1 MEALG
6 APLLPLLVSALHAL
20 HHPSPSPG
28 DTATTTTTTATCI
41 TVQTALQQTTRTITH
56 LGQLLDR
63 MDDHCNPQTF
73 YHRIRPFLAGSRNM
87 AAAGLPRGVFYD
99 EGEGK
104 GEWRCL
110 RGGSNGQSSLVQFLD
125 LVLGVEHLPTRN
137 TGDVGGDGM
146 KGTMSFHEEVRAYMP
161 ERHRSFLEEVAAQFP
176 GGMKKGVSELVAR
189 EVGDGDGL
197 GAEVAA
203 VRDAFEA
210 ATRALAEFRGKHL
223 QMVTRYI
230 IIPSRQPNVSSGV
243 NLATASSK
251 SKVPSSL
258 PDGMHTGRELTG
270 TGGTA
275 LLPFLK
281 QSRDETLQ
289 AGQLQVHG

>member
-6 APLLPLLVSALHAL
+6 APLLPLLLSALHAL
-20 HHPSPSPG
+20 HHPTPTPT
-28 DTATTTTTTATCI
+28 DDNTPTTTTYT
-41 TVQTALQQTTRTITH
+41 TVQTALHQTTQTITH
-56 LGQLLDR
+56 LGHLLDR

-99 EGEGK
+99 EGEGQGK
-104 GEWRCL
+104 WRCL

-125 LVLGVEHLPTRN
+125 LGLGVEHLPTRHED
-137 TGDVGGDGM
+137 TGGDG
-146 KGTMSFHEEVRAYMP
+146 KGTVVSFHEEVRGYMP
-161 ERHRSFLEEVAAQFP
+161 ERHRVFLEEVAARYP
-176 GGMKKGVSELVAR
+176 GGMRKGVGELVAR
-189 EVGDGDGL
+189 EMAG
-197 GAEVAA
+197 GAGGGREVAA
-203 VRDAFEA
+203 VREAFEA

-230 IIPSRQPNVSSGV
+230 IIPSRQPNGNSGV
-243 NLATASSK
+243 NLATASSRLGV
-251 SKVPSSL
+251 SSSL
-258 PDGMHTGRELTG
+258 SEGMHTGRELTG

-289 AGQLQVHG
+289 AGQLRVHG